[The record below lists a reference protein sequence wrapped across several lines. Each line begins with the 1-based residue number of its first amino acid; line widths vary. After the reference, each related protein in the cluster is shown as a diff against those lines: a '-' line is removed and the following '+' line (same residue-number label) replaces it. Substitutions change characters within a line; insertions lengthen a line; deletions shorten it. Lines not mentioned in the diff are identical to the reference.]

1 MERFDMNY
9 EMAVLAALVQLDK
22 PTRPKITEE
31 TGISAQRVNTAINYL
46 KDLLDIGIYWHG
58 AKKTGYYQIESWG
71 AFESGKSIRRKAYAL
86 ELHIYKTEKTFEY
99 SALRFKKHY
108 ANEVK
113 LHNYRHSL
121 KLEGFDTSTSQPS
134 THSPEDR
141 AERRAAL
148 KKKYT
153 KPQLNAAR

>member
-1 MERFDMNY
+1 MNY

-46 KDLLDIGIYWHG
+46 KDLLDMGIDWHG
-58 AKKTGYYQIESWG
+58 AKKTGYYQIKSWG

-86 ELHIYKTEKTFEY
+86 DLSIYKTERVFEY
-99 SALRFKKHY
+99 STLRLKKHY

-121 KLEGFDTSTSQPS
+121 KLEGFDTSTTLPS
-134 THSPEDR
+134 TRSPEER

-148 KKKYT
+148 KKKYS
-153 KPQLNAAR
+153 KPRQSTGR

>member
-1 MERFDMNY
+1 MNY
-9 EMAVLAALVQLDK
+9 EMAVLAALVQLDQ

-46 KDLLDIGIYWHG
+46 KELLDIGIQWHG

-71 AFESGKSIRRKAYAL
+71 AFESGKTIRRKAYSL
-86 ELHIYKTEKTFEY
+86 NLYIYKTEKTFEY
-99 SALRFKKHY
+99 DSILYKKHY

-113 LHNYRHSL
+113 LHNYQHSL
-121 KLEGFDTSTSQPS
+121 KLEGFDTKTSGKRS
-134 THSPEDR
+134 KLSVSER
-141 AERRAAL
+141 AQRRQEL

-153 KPQLNAAR
+153 KPSLSVHQ